1 MPKYP
6 RGVYLRGET
15 FWIQFDYKG
24 KTYRTSA
31 KTTKVTEAKKLRD
44 FYMGQVAR
52 GEFRGFVDDRLSMQD
67 ILDDLVADCT
77 RRKLRSVDTFIH
89 HLKPIRRFFEP
100 MDPHLIT
107 ARDIALYKK
116 KRYGADKQPAT
127 INREL
132 HYLGQALRFAQEKEL
147 IERIPRIRKE
157 PEDNARQGFFDHA
170 EFERV
175 VSFLLEDLKDFAR
188 FAYYAGWRRNEIAHL
203 AWSHI
208 EGDVLRLPPTISK
221 TKDGRVLILEGEL
234 AAIIERRRL
243 VRRDDTPL
251 VFHRTLQ
258 GSRYVRAGSG
268 HPIKT
273 FYKAWKTACAKAGT
287 PVKRFFHDFRRTA
300 VRNMNRAGV
309 PRQTAKKISG
319 HKTDEIFNRYDIV
332 DEADIRDA
340 VRRTQRHIAGSSTIA
355 TQSQTTG

>member
-1 MPKYP
+1 
-6 RGVYLRGET
+6 VYRRGEI
-15 FWIQFDYKG
+15 FWIKFDYKG
-24 KTYRTSA
+24 KSYRASA
-31 KTTKVTEAKKLRD
+31 KTSKVTEAKRLRD

-52 GEFRGFVDDRLSMQD
+52 GEFKGFLDDRLSLKE

-77 RRKLRSVDTFIH
+77 RRKLRSIDTIIH

-100 MDPHLIT
+100 MDPHLI
-107 ARDIALYKK
+107 AVRDIERYKRQ
-116 KRYGADKQPAT
+116 RYSEGKQSAT

-132 HYLGQALRFAQEKEL
+132 HYLGQAMRLAQEKEL
-147 IERIPRIRKE
+147 IERVPKIRKE

-175 VSFLLEDLKDFAR
+175 LSFLPEDLKDFAR

-208 EGDVLRLPPTISK
+208 EGDVLRLPPAISK

-243 VRRDDTPL
+243 VRREDTSL

-258 GSRYVRAGSG
+258 ESIPLLIYGPKCESWRESG
-268 HPIKT
+268 MP
-273 FYKAWKTACAKAGT
+273 
-287 PVKRFFHDFRRTA
+287 
-300 VRNMNRAGV
+300 RNMR
-309 PRQTAKKISG
+309 
-319 HKTDEIFNRYDIV
+319 
-332 DEADIRDA
+332 
-340 VRRTQRHIAGSSTIA
+340 
-355 TQSQTTG
+355 